1 MGDRHRAPRRK
12 VRNVKKVGFYKTT
25 EWVIALECGHTER
38 RKRSPK
44 SDHIGCAACVNDER
58 LLINVLRMPSEEPV
72 ASVDPD
78 NQVLFDAAKMT
89 ANIASLLKIPSE
101 MVDVRVTATASGLKI
116 EGASIWIPGDSLKFL
131 T

>member
-12 VRNVKKVGFYKTT
+12 VRSVRKIGSYKTT
-25 EWVIALECGHTER
+25 EWVISLDCGHTER

-44 SDHIGCAACVNDER
+44 TDRIGCAACVNDER
-58 LLINVLRMPSEEPV
+58 LLINVLRMPGEEPI

-78 NQVLFDAAKMT
+78 NQVLFDAALIT
-89 ANIASLLKIPSE
+89 ANIASLLRIPSE
-101 MVDVRVTATASGLKI
+101 MVDVRVSATDSGLRL
-116 EGASIWIPGDSLKFL
+116 EGASVWIPGDSLNFL